1 MKKNY
6 VKKDLIISGEIHKFK
21 KGNYMTNA
29 ERKHLKSKVSYN
41 AYYLYDALRTTSF
54 ICAYEISDASLAKI
68 LGLSVRQVANAR
80 RELEKTNLIAS
91 IVYGSSADTVTKL
104 FIGEEVVALF
114 HAGLPSDILNT
125 KAHNNLKKEFGVND
139 IESLIANASDM
150 AMAFEL
156 NPSKYQ

>member
-6 VKKDLIISGEIHKFK
+6 VNKDLIISGVIHRFK
-21 KGNYMTNA
+21 KGNYMTNT
-29 ERKHLKSKVSYN
+29 ERRDLKNKVSYN

-54 ICAYEISDASLAKI
+54 ISACEISDTALAKT
-68 LGLSVRQVANAR
+68 LGLSVRQTANAR
-80 RELEKTNLIAS
+80 RELEKANLIA
-91 IVYGSSADTVTKL
+91 IIHYGSGKDTMTKL

-125 KAHNNLKKEFGVND
+125 KAHNALKKEFGVTD
-139 IESLIANASDM
+139 TASLVANASAM
-150 AMAFEL
+150 AMAYEC